1 MAQFFIHRPIFAWVI
16 ALVIMLAGIL
26 TLTKMPIAQYPTIAP
41 PTVTISA
48 TYPGASASTVENTV
62 TQIIEQQMNGLDGL
76 RYISSNS
83 AGNGQAS
90 IQLNFEQGVDPD
102 IAQVQV
108 QNKLQSATALLP
120 EDVQRQGVKVTKSGA
135 SFLQVLAFY
144 SESDS
149 LSADDIK
156 DYVNSNISEPLS
168 RVAGVGEVQVF
179 GGSYAMR
186 IWLDPAKLTS
196 LGITPSD
203 VAAAIRAQNSQVAV
217 GQLGGAPSIEGQVL
231 NATVNAQS
239 MLTTPEQFKNIFLR
253 NTSDGAQV
261 RLGDVA
267 RVELGADTYQF
278 DSKFNGKPAGGVA
291 IKLATGANAL
301 DTSEAVEARMV
312 ELRKNY
318 PTGMKDKLAFD
329 TTPFIKISIESVV
342 HTLIEAIILVFFV
355 MFLFLQNWR
364 ATIIPTMAV
373 PVVVLGTFAIINIF
387 GFSINTLTMF
397 AMVLAIG
404 LLVDDAIVVVEN
416 VERVMQEDHLDP
428 VAATELSMKQ
438 ITGALIGMTSV
449 LTAVFVPMSFFGGT
463 TGVIYRQFSITLVTA
478 MVLSLVVAVTFTPA
492 LCATILKQHNPN
504 KKPSNNI
511 FARFFRWFN
520 AAFDRTAEKYQT
532 GVNFMTHHKLFS
544 GIVYAAVIGVLVVLF
559 KMLPSSFLPEEDQ
572 GVVMTLVQLPPNATL
587 DRTDKVINTMT
598 HYFMENEKASVESVF
613 SVSGFSF
620 TGIGQN
626 AGLAFVK
633 LKDWE
638 KRTTPEQQIGSLIQ
652 RGMALNMIAKDASY
666 VMPLQLPAMP
676 ELGVTAGFN
685 FQLKASAGQSH
696 EQLLAARNTI
706 LGLAAQDKRLAGVR
720 PNGQEDT
727 PQYQINIDQAQ
738 AGAMGVSIADINST
752 MSMAWGGSYINDFI
766 DRGRVKKVYV
776 QGEAHARM
784 MPEDLNKW
792 YVRNNKGEMIPFSS
806 FATGTWTY
814 GSPRLERYNG
824 IASMNI
830 QGSPA
835 PGTSSGD
842 AMLAMEEIVA
852 KLPSMGLQGFDYE
865 WTGLSLE
872 ERESGSQAPFL
883 YALSLL
889 IVFLCLA
896 ALYESW
902 SVPFSIL
909 LVVPLGV
916 VGAIIL
922 TMFGHTGLFGGITLF
937 GRTYFA
943 PDANLSNNIYF
954 QVALIAVIGLSAK
967 NAILIVEFAKELQ
980 EKGESLFDATLHA
993 AKMRLRPIIMTTLA
1007 FGFGVLPLAL
1017 SSGAG
1022 AGSQHSVGYGVLGGV
1037 ITSTLL
1043 GIFFIPVF
1051 FVWVRSIFKYKPK
1064 NQNLQEHKS

>member
-26 TLTKMPIAQYPTIAP
+26 TISKMPIAQYPTIAP

-48 TYPGASASTVENTV
+48 TYPGASAATVENTV

-83 AGNGQAS
+83 AGNGSSS
-90 IQLNFEQGVDPD
+90 ISLNFEQGVDPD

-120 EDVQRQGVKVTKSGA
+120 EDVQRQGVRVTKSGA

-144 SESDS
+144 SPDGSMT
-149 LSADDIK
+149 ADDIK

-186 IWLDPAKLTS
+186 IWLDPAKMAS
-196 LGITPSD
+196 LQVTPSD
-203 VAAAIRAQNSQVAV
+203 IATAIRTQNAQVAV
-217 GQLGGAPSIEGQVL
+217 GQLGGAPAVEGQVL
-231 NATVNAQS
+231 NATVTAQS
-239 MLTTPEQFKNIFLR
+239 LLQTPEQFSNIFLK
-253 NTSDGAQV
+253 NTTSGAQV

-267 RVELGADTYQF
+267 RVELGADNYQF

-301 DTSEAVEARMV
+301 DTAQAVEERLK
-312 ELRKNY
+312 ELRPNY
-318 PTGMKDKLAFD
+318 PQGMVDQLAFD
-329 TTPFIKISIESVV
+329 TTPFIELSIKSVV
-342 HTLIEAIILVFFV
+342 KTLIEAIILVFLV

-373 PVVVLGTFAIINIF
+373 PVVVLGTFAVINVF

-416 VERVMQEDHLDP
+416 VERVMVEEHLDP
-428 VAATELSMKQ
+428 VSATEKSMKQ
-438 ITGALIGMTSV
+438 ISGALIGITSV
-449 LTAVFVPMSFFGGT
+449 LSAVFVPMAFFGGT

-478 MVLSLVVAVTFTPA
+478 MVLSLIVALTFTPA
-492 LCATILKQHNPN
+492 LCATLLKQHDPN
-504 KKPSNNI
+504 KPQSNSI

-520 AAFDRTAEKYQT
+520 SSFDKVSVKYQG
-532 GVNFMTHHKLFS
+532 GVNRMTHSKIFS
-544 GIVYAAVIGVLVVLF
+544 GVVYAVVLGIIVLLF
-559 KMLPSSFLPEEDQ
+559 QKLPSSFLPDEDQ

-587 DRTDKVINTMT
+587 ERTDNVVNTMT
-598 HYFMENEKASVESVF
+598 NYFLENEKEHVESVF
-613 SVSGFSF
+613 SVAGFSF
-620 TGIGQN
+620 TGVGQN
-626 AGLAFVK
+626 AGLAFIK
-633 LKDWE
+633 LKDWSE
-638 KRTTPEQQIGSLIQ
+638 RNSPEAQVGAIIQ
-652 RGMALNMIAKDASY
+652 RGMALNMIVKDASY
-666 VMPLQLPAMP
+666 IMPLQLPAMP
-676 ELGVTAGFN
+676 ELGVSAGFN
-685 FQLKASAGQSH
+685 LQLKAASGQSH

-706 LGLAAQDKRLAGVR
+706 LGLAAQDSRLAGVR

-727 PQYQINIDQAQ
+727 PQYRVIVDHAQ
-738 AGAMGVSIADINST
+738 AGALGVSVAEINST
-752 MSMAWGGSYINDFI
+752 MGIAWGGSYINDFI

-776 QGEAHARM
+776 QGEAGSRM
-784 MPEDLNKW
+784 MPEDLNQW
-792 YVRNNKGEMIPFSS
+792 YVRNNRGEMVPFSA
-806 FATGTWTY
+806 FATGEWTY

-824 IASMNI
+824 VSAMNI
-830 QGSPA
+830 QGTPA
-835 PGTSSGD
+835 PGVSSGD
-842 AMLAMEEIVA
+842 AMRAMEEIIA
-852 KLPSMGLQGFDYE
+852 KLPEMGMQGFDYE

-872 ERESGSQAPFL
+872 ERESGAQAPFL

-902 SVPFSIL
+902 SIPFSVL
-909 LVVPLGV
+909 LVIPLGI
-916 VGAIIL
+916 VGALLL
-922 TMFGHTGLFGGITLF
+922 TFGGMILF
-937 GRTYFA
+937 KD
-943 PDANLSNNIYF
+943 PNLSNNIYF
-954 QVALIAVIGLSAK
+954 QVAIIAVIGLSAK

-980 EKGESLFDATLHA
+980 EQGEELFDATLHA

-1017 SSGAG
+1017 ASGAG

-1037 ITSTLL
+1037 ISSTLL

-1051 FVWVRSIFKYKPK
+1051 YVWIRTVFKYKPK
-1064 NQNLQEHKS
+1064 QQNKQEQTS

>member
-26 TLTKMPIAQYPTIAP
+26 TLTKMPVAQYPTIAP

-48 TYPGASASTVENTV
+48 TYPGASAKTVENTV

-90 IQLNFEQGVDPD
+90 INLNFEQGIDPD

-120 EDVQRQGVKVTKSGA
+120 EDVQRQGVRVTKSGA
-135 SFLQVLAFY
+135 SFMQVIAFY
-144 SESDS
+144 SPDNN
-149 LSADDIK
+149 LSASDIK

-196 LGITPSD
+196 FNLTPAD

-217 GQLGGAPSIEGQVL
+217 GQLGGAPATSGQVL

-239 MLTTPEQFKNIFLR
+239 MLQTPEQFKNIFLK
-253 NTSDGAQV
+253 NTAAGAQV
-261 RLGDVA
+261 RLSDVA
-267 RVELGADTYQF
+267 RVELGSDNYQF
-278 DSKFNGKPAGGVA
+278 DSKFNGNPAGGVA

-301 DTSEAVEARMV
+301 DTAKAVEKRLS
-312 ELRKNY
+312 ELRNNY
-318 PTGMKDKLAFD
+318 PTGLKDKLAYD
-329 TTPFIKISIESVV
+329 TTPFVKLSIESVV
-342 HTLIEAIILVFFV
+342 HTLIEAVILVFIV

-364 ATIIPTMAV
+364 ATIIPTLAV
-373 PVVVLGTFAIINIF
+373 PVVVLGTFAVINIF

-416 VERVMQEDHLDP
+416 VERVMQEEHLEP
-428 VAATELSMKQ
+428 VPATEKSMSQ
-438 ITGALIGMTSV
+438 ISGALIGITSV
-449 LTAVFVPMSFFGGT
+449 LTAVFVLMAFFGGT

-478 MVLSLVVAVTFTPA
+478 MILSLIVALTFTPA
-492 LCATILKQHNPN
+492 LCATLLKQHDPN
-504 KKPSNNI
+504 KPESNNI

-520 AAFDRTAEKYQT
+520 RSFDKLSVKYQG
-532 GVNFMTHHKLFS
+532 GVNRMTHHKIFS
-544 GIVYAAVIGVLVVLF
+544 GVVYIAVIASLVGLY
-559 KMLPSSFLPEEDQ
+559 KALPSSFLPEEDQ
-572 GVVMTLVQLPPNATL
+572 GVVMTLVQLPPSASL
-587 DRTDKVINTMT
+587 ERTDKVITTMT
-598 HYFMENEKASVESVF
+598 GYFLNKEKEHVESIF
-613 SVSGFSF
+613 TVSGFSF
-620 TGIGQN
+620 TGVGQN
-626 AGLAFVK
+626 AGLAFIK
-633 LKDWE
+633 LKDWSE
-638 KRTTPEQQIGSLIQ
+638 RTTPESQIGAIIQ
-652 RGMALNMIAKDASY
+652 RGMALNMIVKDASY
-666 VMPLQLPAMP
+666 IMPLQLPAMP
-676 ELGVTAGFN
+676 ELGVSSGFN
-685 FQLKASAGQSH
+685 IQLKDVSGQGH
-696 EQLLAARNTI
+696 DKLIAARNAV
-706 LGLAAQDKRLAGVR
+706 LGMASQDKRLAGVR

-727 PQYQINIDQAQ
+727 PQYQIIVDQAQ
-738 AGAMGVSIADINST
+738 AGAMGISISDINST
-752 MSMAWGGSYINDFI
+752 MSMAWGGSYINDFV

-776 QGEAHARM
+776 QGEADTRM

-792 YVRNNKGEMIPFSS
+792 YVRNNKGEMVPFSA
-806 FATGTWTY
+806 FAKGEWTY

-824 IASMNI
+824 VSSVNI
-830 QGSPA
+830 QGTPA
-835 PGTSSGD
+835 QGVSSGD
-842 AMLAMEEIVA
+842 AMLAIEEIIG

-872 ERESGSQAPFL
+872 ERDSGNQTLPL
-883 YALSLL
+883 LILSLL
-889 IVFLCLA
+889 IVFLCLS

-902 SVPFSIL
+902 AIPISVL
-909 LVVPLGV
+909 LVVPLGII
-916 VGAIIL
+916 GAFTL
-922 TMFGHTGLFGGITLF
+922 TWLGMVIKGD
-937 GRTYFA
+937 
-943 PDANLSNNIYF
+943 PNLSFNIYF
-954 QVALIAVIGLSAK
+954 QVAIVAVIGLSAK

-980 EKGESLFDATLHA
+980 EQGEDLFDATLHA

-1017 SSGAG
+1017 ASGAG

-1037 ITSTLL
+1037 ISSTLL

-1051 FVWVRSIFKYKPK
+1051 FVWIRSIFKYKPK
-1064 NQNLQEHKS
+1064 TLNTQEH

>member
-26 TLTKMPIAQYPTIAP
+26 TLTKMPVAQYPTVAP
-41 PTVTISA
+41 PTVTIAAS
-48 TYPGASASTVENTV
+48 YPGASAKTVENTV

-83 AGNGQAS
+83 SGNGQAS
-90 IQLNFEQGVDPD
+90 IQLNFKQGVDAD

-120 EDVQRQGVKVTKSGA
+120 ADVQRQGIRVTKSGA

-144 SESDS
+144 APDGK

-156 DYVNSNISEPLS
+156 DYVNSNIADPLS
-168 RVAGVGEVQVF
+168 RVAGVGELQVF

-186 IWLDPAKLTS
+186 IWLDPAKMTS
-196 LGITPSD
+196 LQITPTD
-203 VAAAIRAQNSQVAV
+203 VAAAIRAQNAQIAV
-217 GQLGGAPSIEGQVL
+217 GQLGGAPAVKGQVL

-239 MLTTPEQFKNIFLR
+239 MLQTPEEFKNIFLK
-253 NTSDGAQV
+253 NTTSGAQV

-267 RVELGADTYQF
+267 RVELGADSYEF
-278 DSKFNGKPAGGVA
+278 NAKYNGKPAGGIA

-301 DTSEAVEARMV
+301 DTSKAVEARMV
-312 ELRKNY
+312 DLRKNY
-318 PTGMKDKLAFD
+318 PAGMKDELAFD
-329 TTPFIKISIESVV
+329 TTPFIQLSIESVV
-342 HTLIEAIILVFFV
+342 HTLIEAIILVFIV
-355 MFLFLQNWR
+355 MFLFLQNLR
-364 ATIIPTMAV
+364 ATIIPTLAV
-373 PVVVLGTFAIINIF
+373 PVVVLGTFAVINIF

-428 VAATELSMKQ
+428 VTATEISMKQ
-438 ITGALIGMTSV
+438 ISGALIGITSV
-449 LTAVFVPMSFFGGT
+449 LSAVFVPMAFFGGT

-478 MVLSLVVAVTFTPA
+478 MVLSLIVALTFTPA
-492 LCATILKQHNPN
+492 LCATLLKQHDST
-504 KKPSNNI
+504 KAPSNNI

-520 AAFDRTAEKYQT
+520 SSFEKTANKYQN
-532 GVNFMTHHKLFS
+532 GVNRMTHHKIFS
-544 GIVYAAVIGVLVVLF
+544 GVVYVVVIGILLVLF
-559 KMLPSSFLPEEDQ
+559 KVLPSSFLPEEDQ
-572 GVVMTLVQLPPNATL
+572 GVVLTLVQLPPNASL
-587 DRTDKVINTMT
+587 ERTDKTVDAMT
-598 HYFMENEKASVESVF
+598 NYFLQKEKDTVQSVF

-620 TGIGQN
+620 TGVGQN
-626 AGLAFVK
+626 AGLAFVR
-633 LKDWE
+633 LKDW
-638 KRTTPEQQIGSLIQ
+638 KDRTSPEQQIGALIK
-652 RGMALNMIAKDASY
+652 RGMALNMIVKDASY
-666 VMPLQLPAMP
+666 IMPLQLPAMP

-685 FQLKASAGQSH
+685 LQLKDSAGAGHQK
-696 EQLLAARNTI
+696 LIDARNMI

-727 PQYQINIDQAQ
+727 PQYQIMIDQAQ
-738 AGAMGVSIADINST
+738 AGAMGVNISDINST
-752 MSMAWGGSYINDFI
+752 MSTAWGGSYINDFI

-776 QGEAHARM
+776 QGEANARM

-792 YVRNNKGEMIPFSS
+792 YVRNNQGTMVPFSA
-806 FATGTWTY
+806 FATGKWTY

-824 IASMNI
+824 IASVNL
-830 QGSPA
+830 QGTPA
-835 PGTSSGD
+835 PGVSSGD
-842 AMLAMEEIVA
+842 AMIAMEEIIA
-852 KLPSMGLQGFDYE
+852 KLPSMGLPGYDYE

-872 ERESGSQAPFL
+872 ERESGAQAPFL

-902 SVPFSIL
+902 SIPFSVL

-916 VGAIIL
+916 VGAMIL
-922 TMFGHTGLFGGITLF
+922 TYLGMSIKGD
-937 GRTYFA
+937 
-943 PDANLSNNIYF
+943 PNLSNNIYF
-954 QVALIAVIGLSAK
+954 QVAIIAVIGLSAK

-980 EKGESLFDATLHA
+980 EKGEDLFEATLHA

-1017 SSGAG
+1017 ATGAG
-1022 AGSQHSVGYGVLGGV
+1022 AGSQHSVGFGVLGGV
-1037 ITSTLL
+1037 ISSTFL

-1051 FVWVRSIFKYKPK
+1051 FVWIRSVFKYKPK
-1064 NQNLQEHKS
+1064 KINNQEQSS

>member
-48 TYPGASASTVENTV
+48 TYPGASAATVENTV

-90 IQLNFEQGVDPD
+90 IALNFEQGVDPD

-120 EDVQRQGVKVTKSGA
+120 EDVQRQGVRVTKSGA

-144 SESDS
+144 SPDGSMT
-149 LSADDIK
+149 ADDIK

-186 IWLDPAKLTS
+186 IWLDPAKMAS
-196 LGITPSD
+196 LQVTPSD
-203 VAAAIRAQNSQVAV
+203 IATAIRTQNAQVAV
-217 GQLGGAPSIEGQVL
+217 GQLGGAPAVEGQVL
-231 NATVNAQS
+231 NATVTAQS
-239 MLTTPEQFKNIFLR
+239 LLQTPEQFSNIFLK
-253 NTSDGAQV
+253 NTTSGAQV

-267 RVELGADTYQF
+267 RVELGADNYQF

-301 DTSEAVEARMV
+301 DTAQAVEERL
-312 ELRKNY
+312 EQLRPNY
-318 PTGMKDKLAFD
+318 PQGMVDQLAFD
-329 TTPFIKISIESVV
+329 TTPFIELSIKSVV
-342 HTLIEAIILVFFV
+342 KTLIEAIILVFLV

-373 PVVVLGTFAIINIF
+373 PVVVLGTFAVINVF

-416 VERVMQEDHLDP
+416 VERVMVEEHLDP
-428 VAATELSMKQ
+428 VSATEKSMKQ
-438 ITGALIGMTSV
+438 ISGALIGITSV
-449 LTAVFVPMSFFGGT
+449 LSAVFVPMAFFGGT

-478 MVLSLVVAVTFTPA
+478 MVLSLIVALTFTPA
-492 LCATILKQHNPN
+492 LCATLLKQHDPN
-504 KKPSNNI
+504 KPQSNGI

-520 AAFDRTAEKYQT
+520 SSFDKVSVKYQG
-532 GVNFMTHHKLFS
+532 GVNRMTHSKIFS
-544 GIVYAAVIGVLVVLF
+544 GVVYAVVLGIIVLLF
-559 KMLPSSFLPEEDQ
+559 QKLPSSFLPDEDQ

-587 DRTDKVINTMT
+587 ERTDNVVNTMT
-598 HYFMENEKASVESVF
+598 NYFLENEKEHVESVF
-613 SVSGFSF
+613 SVAGFSF
-620 TGIGQN
+620 TGVGQN
-626 AGLAFVK
+626 AGLAFIK
-633 LKDWE
+633 LKDWSE
-638 KRTTPEQQIGSLIQ
+638 RNSPEAQVGAIIQ
-652 RGMALNMIAKDASY
+652 RGMALNMIVKDASY
-666 VMPLQLPAMP
+666 IMPLQLPAMP
-676 ELGVTAGFN
+676 ELGVSAGFN
-685 FQLKASAGQSH
+685 LQLKAASGQSH

-706 LGLAAQDKRLAGVR
+706 LGLAAQDSRLAGVR

-727 PQYQINIDQAQ
+727 PQYRVIVDHAQ
-738 AGAMGVSIADINST
+738 AGALGVSVAEINST
-752 MSMAWGGSYINDFI
+752 MSMAWGGSYINDFL

-776 QGEAHARM
+776 QGEASSRM
-784 MPEDLNKW
+784 MPEDLNQW
-792 YVRNNKGEMIPFSS
+792 YVRNNRGEMVPFSA
-806 FATGTWTY
+806 FATGEWTY

-824 IASMNI
+824 VSAMNI
-830 QGSPA
+830 QGTPA
-835 PGTSSGD
+835 PGVSSGD
-842 AMLAMEEIVA
+842 AMRAMEEIIA
-852 KLPSMGLQGFDYE
+852 KLPEMGMQGFDYE

-872 ERESGSQAPFL
+872 ERESGAQAPFL

-902 SVPFSIL
+902 SIPFSVL
-909 LVVPLGV
+909 LVVPLGI
-916 VGAIIL
+916 VGALLL
-922 TMFGHTGLFGGITLF
+922 TFGGMILF
-937 GRTYFA
+937 KD
-943 PDANLSNNIYF
+943 PNLSNNIYF
-954 QVALIAVIGLSAK
+954 QVAIIAVIGLSAK

-980 EKGESLFDATLHA
+980 EQGEELFDATLHA

-1017 SSGAG
+1017 ASGAG

-1037 ITSTLL
+1037 ISSTLL

-1051 FVWVRSIFKYKPK
+1051 YVWIRSIFKYKPK
-1064 NQNLQEHKS
+1064 QQNQEY

>member
-26 TLTKMPIAQYPTIAP
+26 TLTKMPVAQYPTIAP

-48 TYPGASASTVENTV
+48 TYPGASAQTVENTV

-90 IQLNFEQGVDPD
+90 INLNFEQGIDPD

-120 EDVQRQGVKVTKSGA
+120 EDVQRQGVRVTKSGA
-135 SFLQVLAFY
+135 SFMQVVAFY
-144 SESDS
+144 SPDGS
-149 LSADDIK
+149 LSASNIK

-168 RVAGVGEVQVF
+168 RVAGVGEVTVF

-196 LGITPSD
+196 FNLTPSD
-203 VAAAIRAQNSQVAV
+203 VAAAIRSQNAQVAV
-217 GQLGGAPSIEGQVL
+217 GQLGGAPAVQGQVL

-239 MLTTPEQFKNIFLR
+239 MLQTPEQFKNIFLK
-253 NTSDGAQV
+253 NAADGAQV
-261 RLGDVA
+261 RLSDVA
-267 RVELGADTYQF
+267 RVELGSDNYQF
-278 DSKFNGKPAGGVA
+278 DSKFNGNPAGGVA

-301 DTSEAVEARMV
+301 DTAAAVEKRLS
-312 ELRKNY
+312 ELRVNY
-318 PTGMKDKLAFD
+318 PSGLKDKLAYD
-329 TTPFIKISIESVV
+329 TTPFIKLSIESVV
-342 HTLIEAIILVFFV
+342 HTLIEAVVLVFIV

-364 ATIIPTMAV
+364 ATIIPTLAV
-373 PVVVLGTFAIINIF
+373 PVVVLGTFAVINIF

-416 VERVMQEDHLDP
+416 VERVMQEEHLEP
-428 VAATELSMKQ
+428 VPATEKSMGQ
-438 ITGALIGMTSV
+438 ISGALIGITSV
-449 LTAVFVPMSFFGGT
+449 LTAVFVPMAFFGGT

-478 MVLSLVVAVTFTPA
+478 MILSLIVALTFTPA
-492 LCATILKQHNPN
+492 LCATLLKQHDPN
-504 KKPSNNI
+504 KEQSNSI
-511 FARFFRWFN
+511 FARFFRGFN
-520 AAFDRTAEKYQT
+520 SGFEKLSEKYQG
-532 GVNFMTHHKLFS
+532 GVNRMTHHKLFS
-544 GIVYAAVIGVLVVLF
+544 GVIYIVVIAALVGLY

-572 GVVMTLVQLPPNATL
+572 GVVMTLVQLPPSASL
-587 DRTDKVINTMT
+587 ERTDKVITTMT
-598 HYFMENEKASVESVF
+598 DYFLNKEKEHVESIF
-613 SVSGFSF
+613 TVSGFSF
-620 TGIGQN
+620 TGVGQN
-626 AGLAFVK
+626 AGLAFIK
-633 LKDWE
+633 LKDWSE
-638 KRTTPEQQIGSLIQ
+638 RTTPESQIGAIIQ
-652 RGMALNMIAKDASY
+652 RGMALNMIVKDASY
-666 VMPLQLPAMP
+666 IMPLQLPAMP
-676 ELGVTAGFN
+676 ELGVSSGFN
-685 FQLKASAGQSH
+685 IQLKDVSGQGH
-696 EQLLAARNTI
+696 EKLIAARNAI
-706 LGLAAQDKRLAGVR
+706 LGMASQDKRLAGVR

-727 PQYQINIDQAQ
+727 PQYKITVDQAQ
-738 AGAMGVSIADINST
+738 AGAMGVSISDINST
-752 MSMAWGGSYINDFI
+752 MSMAWGGSYINDFV

-776 QGEAHARM
+776 QGEADTRM

-792 YVRNNKGEMIPFSS
+792 YVRNNKGEMVPFSA
-806 FATGTWTY
+806 FAKGEWTY

-824 IASMNI
+824 VSSVNI

-835 PGTSSGD
+835 PGVSSGD
-842 AMLAMEEIVA
+842 AMLAMEEIIG

-872 ERESGSQAPFL
+872 ERDSGNQTVPL
-883 YALSLL
+883 LILSLL
-889 IVFLCLA
+889 IVFLCLS

-902 SVPFSIL
+902 AIPISVL
-909 LVVPLGV
+909 LVVPLGII
-916 VGAIIL
+916 GAF
-922 TMFGHTGLFGGITLF
+922 TMTWLGMVIKGD
-937 GRTYFA
+937 
-943 PDANLSNNIYF
+943 PNLSFNIYF
-954 QVALIAVIGLSAK
+954 QVAIVAVIGLSAK

-980 EKGESLFDATLHA
+980 EKGEELFEATLHA

-1017 SSGAG
+1017 ASGAG

-1037 ITSTLL
+1037 ISSTLL

-1051 FVWVRSIFKYKPK
+1051 FVWIRSIFKYKPK
-1064 NQNLQEHKS
+1064 TLNTQEH

>member
-26 TLTKMPIAQYPTIAP
+26 TLTKMPVAQYPTIAP
-41 PTVTISA
+41 PVVTISA
-48 TYPGASASTVENTV
+48 TYPGASAQTVENTV

-90 IQLNFEQGVDPD
+90 INLNFEQGIDPD

-135 SFLQVLAFY
+135 SFMQVLAFY
-144 SESDS
+144 SPDGS
-149 LSADDIK
+149 LSASDIK

-168 RVAGVGEVQVF
+168 RVAGVGEIQVF

-186 IWLDPAKLTS
+186 IWLDPAKMTS
-196 LGITPSD
+196 LQVTPTD
-203 VAAAIRAQNSQVAV
+203 IAAAINAQNSQVAV
-217 GQLGGAPSIEGQVL
+217 GQLGGAPSVQGQVL

-239 MLTTPEQFKNIFLR
+239 MLQTPEQFRNIFLK
-253 NTSDGAQV
+253 NTASGAQV

-267 RVELGADTYQF
+267 RVELGSDNYQF
-278 DSKFNGKPAGGVA
+278 DSKFNGKAAGGVA

-301 DTSEAVEARMV
+301 DTAAAVEERLN

-318 PTGMKDKLAFD
+318 PDGLKDQLAYD
-329 TTPFIKISIESVV
+329 TTPFIKLSIESVV
-342 HTLIEAIILVFFV
+342 HTLIEAVVLVFIV

-364 ATIIPTMAV
+364 ATVIPTLAV
-373 PVVVLGTFAIINIF
+373 PVVVLGTFAVINIF

-416 VERVMQEDHLDP
+416 VERVMQEEHLDP
-428 VAATELSMKQ
+428 VAATEKSMQQ
-438 ITGALIGMTSV
+438 ISGALVGITSV
-449 LTAVFVPMSFFGGT
+449 LTAVFVPMAFFAGT

-478 MVLSLVVAVTFTPA
+478 MILSLIVALTFTPA
-492 LCATILKQHNPN
+492 LCATLLKQHDAN
-504 KKPSNNI
+504 KPESNNI

-520 AAFDRTAEKYQT
+520 SSFEKVAVKYQG
-532 GVNFMTHHKLFS
+532 GVNRMTHHKIFS
-544 GIVYAAVIGVLVVLF
+544 GVVYLLVLAGLF
-559 KMLPSSFLPEEDQ
+559 GLYKALPSSFLPDEDQ
-572 GVVMTLVQLPPNATL
+572 GVVMTLVQLPPSASL
-587 DRTDKVINTMT
+587 ERTDKVVSSMT
-598 HYFMENEKASVESVF
+598 DYFLNKEKEHVESIF
-613 SVSGFSF
+613 TVSGFSF
-620 TGIGQN
+620 TGVGQN
-626 AGLAFVK
+626 AGLAFIK
-633 LKDWE
+633 LKDWSE
-638 KRTTPEQQIGSLIQ
+638 RTTPESQIGAIIQ
-652 RGMALNMIAKDASY
+652 RGMSLNMIKDASY
-666 VMPLQLPAMP
+666 IMPLQLPAMP
-676 ELGVTAGFN
+676 ELGVSAGFDI
-685 FQLKASAGQSH
+685 QLKDASGQGH
-696 EQLLAARNTI
+696 EKLIAARNAI
-706 LGLAAQDKRLAGVR
+706 LGMAAQDKRLAGVR

-738 AGAMGVSIADINST
+738 AGAMGVSIADINTT
-752 MSMAWGGSYINDFI
+752 MSMAWGGTYINDFV

-776 QGEAHARM
+776 QGEANTRM

-792 YVRNNKGEMIPFSS
+792 YVRNSSGTMVPFSA
-806 FATGTWTY
+806 FATGEWTY

-824 IASMNI
+824 VSSVNI
-830 QGSPA
+830 QGTPA
-835 PGTSSGD
+835 PGVSSGD
-842 AMLAMEEIVA
+842 AMLAMEEIIG

-872 ERESGSQAPFL
+872 ERDSGNQTGPL
-883 YALSLL
+883 LVLSML

-902 SVPFSIL
+902 SIPVSVL
-909 LVVPLGV
+909 LVVPLGIL
-916 VGAIIL
+916 GAFALTWLGMIIK
-922 TMFGHTGLFGGITLF
+922 GD
-937 GRTYFA
+937 
-943 PDANLSNNIYF
+943 PNLSFNIYF
-954 QVALIAVIGLSAK
+954 QVAIVAVIGLSAK

-980 EKGESLFDATLHA
+980 EQGEDLFDATLHA

-1017 SSGAG
+1017 STGAG
-1022 AGSQHSVGYGVLGGV
+1022 AGSQHSVGFGVLGGV
-1037 ITSTLL
+1037 ISSTLL

-1051 FVWVRSIFKYKPK
+1051 FVWIRSIFKYKPK
-1064 NQNLQEHKS
+1064 KQNNQEQTS

>member
-16 ALVIMLAGIL
+16 ALVIMLAGVL

-41 PTVTISA
+41 PTVSISA
-48 TYPGASASTVENTV
+48 TYPGASAETVENTV

-90 IQLNFEQGVDPD
+90 ITLNFEQGVDPD

-135 SFLQVLAFY
+135 SFLQVIAFY
-144 SESDS
+144 SPDGK

-186 IWLDPAKLTS
+186 IWLDPAKMTS
-196 LGITPSD
+196 LGVTPSD
-203 VAAAIRAQNSQVAV
+203 IAAAIRSQNSQVAV
-217 GQLGGAPSIEGQVL
+217 GQLGGAPAVEGQVL

-278 DSKFNGKPAGGVA
+278 DSKYNGKPAGGVA

-301 DTSEAVEARMV
+301 DTAEAVEARLV

-318 PTGMKDKLAFD
+318 PTGMEDDLAFD
-329 TTPFIKISIESVV
+329 TTPFIKLSIESVV
-342 HTLIEAIILVFFV
+342 HTLIEAVILVFFV

-373 PVVVLGTFAIINIF
+373 PVVVLGTFAVINMF

-416 VERVMQEDHLDP
+416 VERVMVEDHLDP
-428 VAATELSMKQ
+428 VEATEISMKQ
-438 ITGALIGMTSV
+438 ISGALIGITSV
-449 LTAVFVPMSFFGGT
+449 LTAVFVPMAFFGGT

-478 MVLSLVVAVTFTPA
+478 MILSLIVALTFTPA
-492 LCATILKQHNPN
+492 LCATILKQHEPG
-504 KKPSNNI
+504 KEESNGV

-520 AAFDRTAEKYQT
+520 NAFDRTADKYQN
-532 GVNFMTHHKLFS
+532 GVNRMTHHKLFS
-544 GIVYAAVIGVLVVLF
+544 GVVYAVVIALLVGVF
-559 KMLPSSFLPEEDQ
+559 IKMPKSFLPDEDQ

-587 DRTDKVINTMT
+587 DRTGKVVDTMT
-598 HYFMENEKASVESVF
+598 DYFLHDKANSVQSVF
-613 SVSGFSF
+613 SVAGFSF

-626 AGLAFVK
+626 AGLAFIK
-633 LKDWE
+633 LKDWSE
-638 KRTTPEQQIGSLIQ
+638 RTTPEQQIGAVIQ

-685 FQLKASAGQSH
+685 LQLKDPGGQGH
-696 EQLLAARNTI
+696 DKLVAARNAI
-706 LGLAAQDKRLAGVR
+706 LGMASQDKRLVGVR

-727 PQYQINIDQAQ
+727 PQYQIEIDQAQ

-752 MSMAWGGSYINDFI
+752 MSMAWGGSYINDFV

-776 QGEAHARM
+776 QGEADSRM

-792 YVRNNKGEMIPFSS
+792 YVRNNKGVMVPFSA
-806 FATGTWTY
+806 FATGKWTY

-824 IASMNI
+824 VSSVNI
-830 QGSPA
+830 QGTPA
-835 PGTSSGD
+835 PGISSGD
-842 AMLAMEEIVA
+842 AMQAMEEIVA

-872 ERESGSQAPFL
+872 ERESGAQAPFL

-902 SVPFSIL
+902 SIPFSVL
-909 LVVPLGV
+909 LVVPLGIL
-916 VGAIIL
+916 GAVLLTYLGMIIK
-922 TMFGHTGLFGGITLF
+922 GD
-937 GRTYFA
+937 
-943 PDANLSNNIYF
+943 PNLSNNIYF
-954 QVALIAVIGLSAK
+954 QVAMIAVIGLSAK

-980 EKGESLFDATLHA
+980 EKGEDLFDATLHA
-993 AKMRLRPIIMTTLA
+993 ARMRLRPIIMTTLA

-1017 SSGAG
+1017 ASGAG

-1037 ITSTLL
+1037 ISSTLL

-1051 FVWVRSIFKYKPK
+1051 FVWIRSIFKYKPK
-1064 NQNLQEHKS
+1064 KINTQEQSS

>member
-1 MAQFFIHRPIFAWVI
+1 MAKFFIHRPIFAWVI

-26 TLTKMPIAQYPTIAP
+26 TISKMPIAQYPTIAP

-48 TYPGASASTVENTV
+48 TYPGASAATVENTV

-90 IQLNFEQGVDPD
+90 IALNFEQGVDPD

-120 EDVQRQGVKVTKSGA
+120 DDVQRQGVRVTKSGA

-144 SESDS
+144 SPDGS
-149 LSADDIK
+149 LNADDIK

-186 IWLDPAKLTS
+186 IWLDPAKMAS
-196 LGITPSD
+196 LQVTPSD
-203 VAAAIRAQNSQVAV
+203 VAQAIRTQNAQVAV
-217 GQLGGAPSIEGQVL
+217 GQLGGAPQIEGQVL

-239 MLTTPEQFKNIFLR
+239 LLQTPEQFENIFLK
-253 NTSDGAQV
+253 NTTSGAQV

-267 RVELGADTYQF
+267 RVELGADNYQF

-301 DTSEAVEARMV
+301 DTAEAVEERLKQ
-312 ELRKNY
+312 LRPNY
-318 PTGMKDKLAFD
+318 PQGMVDTLAFD
-329 TTPFIKISIESVV
+329 TTPFIQLSIESVV
-342 HTLIEAIILVFFV
+342 HTLIEAVILVFIV

-416 VERVMQEDHLDP
+416 VERVMAEEHLDP
-428 VAATELSMKQ
+428 VSATEKSMKQ
-438 ITGALIGMTSV
+438 ISGALIGITSV
-449 LTAVFVPMSFFGGT
+449 LSAVFVPMAFFGGS

-478 MVLSLVVAVTFTPA
+478 MVLSLVVALTFTPA
-492 LCATILKQHNPN
+492 LCATILKQHDPN
-504 KKPSNNI
+504 KPQSNNPA
-511 FARFFRWFN
+511 ARFFRWFN
-520 AAFDRTAEKYQT
+520 HSFDRVSVKYQG
-532 GVNFMTHHKLFS
+532 GVNRMTHHKIFS
-544 GIVYAAVIGVLVVLF
+544 GIIYAVVIGIIVLIF
-559 KMLPSSFLPEEDQ
+559 QKLPSSFLPDEDQ

-587 DRTDKVINTMT
+587 ERTDKVINTMT
-598 HYFMENEKASVESVF
+598 GYFLENEKDHVQSVF
-613 SVSGFSF
+613 SVAGFSF
-620 TGIGQN
+620 TGVGQN
-626 AGLAFVK
+626 AGLAFIK
-633 LKDWE
+633 LKDWSE
-638 KRTTPEQQIGSLIQ
+638 RTTPESQVGAIIQ
-652 RGMALNMIAKDASY
+652 RGMALNMIVKDASY
-666 VMPLQLPAMP
+666 IMPLQLPAMP
-676 ELGVTAGFN
+676 ELGVSAGFN
-685 FQLKASAGQSH
+685 VQLKAASGQSH
-696 EQLLAARNTI
+696 EQLLAARNTV

-720 PNGQEDT
+720 PNGQEDN
-727 PQYQINIDQAQ
+727 PQYRVIVDHAQ
-738 AGAMGVSIADINST
+738 AGALGVSISEINST
-752 MSMAWGGSYINDFI
+752 MNMAWGGSYINDFL

-776 QGEAHARM
+776 QGEASSRM
-784 MPEDLNKW
+784 MPEDLNQW
-792 YVRNNKGEMIPFSS
+792 YVRNNRGEMVPFSA
-806 FATGTWTY
+806 FATGEWTY
-814 GSPRLERYNG
+814 GSSRLERYNG
-824 IASMNI
+824 VSAMNI
-830 QGSPA
+830 QGTPA
-835 PGTSSGD
+835 PGVSSGD
-842 AMLAMEEIVA
+842 AMRAMEEIIA
-852 KLPSMGLQGFDYE
+852 KLPEMGMQGFDYE

-872 ERESGSQAPFL
+872 ERESGAQAPFL

-902 SVPFSIL
+902 SIPFSVL
-909 LVVPLGV
+909 LVVPLGI
-916 VGAIIL
+916 VGALLL
-922 TMFGHTGLFGGITLF
+922 TFGGMILF
-937 GRTYFA
+937 KD
-943 PDANLSNNIYF
+943 PNLSNNIYF
-954 QVALIAVIGLSAK
+954 QVAIIAVIGLSAK

-980 EKGESLFDATLHA
+980 EQGEELFDATLHA

-1017 SSGAG
+1017 ASGAG

-1037 ITSTLL
+1037 ISSTLL

-1051 FVWVRSIFKYKPK
+1051 YVWIRSIFKYKPK
-1064 NQNLQEHKS
+1064 QQNQEYKS

>member
-16 ALVIMLAGIL
+16 ALVIMLAGII
-26 TLTKMPIAQYPTIAP
+26 TLTKMPVAQYPTISP
-41 PTVTISA
+41 PSVTISA
-48 TYPGASASTVENTV
+48 TYPGASAQTVENTV

-90 IQLNFEQGVDPD
+90 INLNFEQGIDPD

-135 SFLQVLAFY
+135 SFMQVLAFY
-144 SESDS
+144 SPDGS
-149 LSADDIK
+149 LSAADIK

-186 IWLDPAKLTS
+186 IWLDPAKMTS
-196 LGITPSD
+196 LQITPTD
-203 VAAAIRAQNSQVAV
+203 VATAINAQNSQVAV
-217 GQLGGAPSIEGQVL
+217 GQLGGAPSIQGQVL

-239 MLTTPEQFKNIFLR
+239 MLQTPEQFRNIFLK
-253 NTSDGAQV
+253 NTASGAQV

-267 RVELGADTYQF
+267 RVELGSDNYQF
-278 DSKFNGKPAGGVA
+278 DSKFNGKAAGGVA

-301 DTSEAVEARMV
+301 DTAAAVEKRLS

-318 PTGMKDKLAFD
+318 PNGLKDQLAYD
-329 TTPFIKISIESVV
+329 TTPFIKLSIESVV
-342 HTLIEAIILVFFV
+342 HTLIEAVVLVFIV

-364 ATIIPTMAV
+364 ATIIPTLAV
-373 PVVVLGTFAIINIF
+373 PVVVLGTFAVINIF

-416 VERVMQEDHLDP
+416 VERVMQEEHLDP
-428 VAATELSMKQ
+428 VAATEKSMQQ
-438 ITGALIGMTSV
+438 ISGALVGITSV
-449 LTAVFVPMSFFGGT
+449 LTAVFVPMAFFAGT

-478 MVLSLVVAVTFTPA
+478 MILSLIVALTFTPA
-492 LCATILKQHNPN
+492 LCATLLKQHDPN
-504 KKPSNNI
+504 KAESNNI

-520 AAFDRTAEKYQT
+520 SSFEKLSVKYQG
-532 GVNFMTHHKLFS
+532 GVNRMTHHKVFS
-544 GIVYAAVIGVLVVLF
+544 GVVYLLVIAGLVGLY
-559 KMLPSSFLPEEDQ
+559 KALPSSFLPDEDQ
-572 GVVMTLVQLPPNATL
+572 GVVMTLVQLPPSASL
-587 DRTDKVINTMT
+587 ERTDKVITTMT
-598 HYFMENEKASVESVF
+598 DYFMNKEKEHVESIF
-613 SVSGFSF
+613 TVSGFSF
-620 TGIGQN
+620 TGVGQN
-626 AGLAFVK
+626 AGLAFIK
-633 LKDWE
+633 LKDWSE
-638 KRTTPEQQIGSLIQ
+638 RTTPESQIGAIIQ
-652 RGMALNMIAKDASY
+652 RGMALNMIVKDASY
-666 VMPLQLPAMP
+666 IMPLQLPAMP
-676 ELGVTAGFN
+676 ELGVSAGFDI
-685 FQLKASAGQSH
+685 QLKDASGQGH
-696 EQLLAARNTI
+696 EKLIAARNAI
-706 LGLAAQDKRLAGVR
+706 LGMAAQDKRLTGVR

-738 AGAMGVSIADINST
+738 AGAMGVSIADINTT
-752 MSMAWGGSYINDFI
+752 MSMAWGGTYINDFV

-776 QGEAHARM
+776 QGEANTRM

-792 YVRNNKGEMIPFSS
+792 YVRNSSGTMVPFSA
-806 FATGTWTY
+806 FATGEWTY

-824 IASMNI
+824 VSSVNI
-830 QGSPA
+830 QGTPA
-835 PGTSSGD
+835 PGVSSGD
-842 AMLAMEEIVA
+842 AMLAMEEIIG
-852 KLPSMGLQGFDYE
+852 KLPSIGLQGFDYE

-872 ERESGSQAPFL
+872 ERDSGNQTAPL
-883 YALSLL
+883 LVLSML

-902 SVPFSIL
+902 SIPVSVL
-909 LVVPLGV
+909 LVVPLGIL
-916 VGAIIL
+916 GAFALTWLGMIIK
-922 TMFGHTGLFGGITLF
+922 GD
-937 GRTYFA
+937 
-943 PDANLSNNIYF
+943 PNLSFNIYF
-954 QVALIAVIGLSAK
+954 QVAIVAVIGLSAK

-980 EKGESLFDATLHA
+980 EQGEDLFDATLHA

-1017 SSGAG
+1017 STGAG
-1022 AGSQHSVGYGVLGGV
+1022 AGSQHSVGFGVLGGV
-1037 ITSTLL
+1037 ISSTLL

-1051 FVWVRSIFKYKPK
+1051 FVWIRSIFKYKPK
-1064 NQNLQEHKS
+1064 KQNNQEQTS

>member
-1 MAQFFIHRPIFAWVI
+1 MAHFFIHRPIFAWVI

-26 TLTKMPIAQYPTIAP
+26 TITKMPIAQYPTIAP
-41 PTVTISA
+41 PTVSISA
-48 TYPGASASTVENTV
+48 TYPGASAATVENTV

-90 IQLNFEQGVDPD
+90 ITLNFDQGVDPD

-144 SESDS
+144 SESDA
-149 LSADDIK
+149 LNANDIK

-186 IWLDPAKLTS
+186 IWMDPSKMANLKV
-196 LGITPSD
+196 TPSD
-203 VAAAIRAQNSQVAV
+203 IAAALRTQNAQVAV

-231 NATVNAQS
+231 NATVTAQS
-239 MLTTPEQFKNIFLR
+239 LLETPEQFANIFLK
-253 NTSDGAQV
+253 NTANGAQV

-267 RVELGADTYQF
+267 RVELGADNYAF

-301 DTSEAVEARMV
+301 DTANAVEERLV

-318 PTGMKDKLAFD
+318 PEGMVDKLAFD
-329 TTPFIKISIESVV
+329 TTPFIELSIKSVV
-342 HTLIEAIILVFFV
+342 KTLIEAIILVFLV

-373 PVVVLGTFAIINIF
+373 PVVVLGTFAVINLF

-416 VERVMQEDHLDP
+416 VERVMTEEHLDP
-428 VAATELSMKQ
+428 VKATEKSMTQ
-438 ITGALIGMTSV
+438 ISGALIGITSV
-449 LTAVFVPMSFFGGT
+449 LTAVFVPMAFMGGT
-463 TGVIYRQFSITLVTA
+463 TGVFYRQFSITLVTA
-478 MVLSLVVAVTFTPA
+478 MVLSLIVALTFTPA
-492 LCATILKQHNPN
+492 LCATLLKQHDPN
-504 KKPSNNI
+504 KKPSNGI

-520 AAFDRTAEKYQT
+520 DAFERLSVKYQN
-532 GVNFMTHHKLFS
+532 GVNRMTHAKLFS
-544 GIVYAAVIGVLVVLF
+544 GLVYAVVIAIMGYLF
-559 KMLPSSFLPEEDQ
+559 TTLPSSFLPDEDQ

-587 DRTDKVINTMT
+587 ERTDKTIDAMT
-598 HYFMENEKASVESVF
+598 HYFRENEKDYVESVF
-613 SVSGFSF
+613 SVAGFSF
-620 TGIGQN
+620 TGVGQN
-626 AGLAFVK
+626 AGLAFIK
-633 LKDWE
+633 LKDW
-638 KRTTPEQQIGSLIQ
+638 KDRTSKEAQVGSIIQ
-652 RGMALNMIAKDASY
+652 RGMALNMIVKDAAY
-666 VMPLQLPAMP
+666 IMPLQLPAMP
-676 ELGVTAGFN
+676 ELGVSAGFN
-685 FQLKASAGQSH
+685 LQLKAAAGQSH
-696 EQLLAARNTI
+696 EQLLAARNAI
-706 LGLAAQDKRLAGVR
+706 LGMASQDKRLMGVR

-727 PQYQINIDQAQ
+727 PQYRVLVDHAQ
-738 AGAMGVSIADINST
+738 AGAMGVSIAEINST
-752 MSMAWGGSYINDFI
+752 MGMAWGGSYINDFV

-776 QGEAHARM
+776 QGQSDARM
-784 MPEDLNKW
+784 MPEDLTKW
-792 YVRNNKGEMIPFSS
+792 YVRNNQGTMVPFSA
-806 FATGTWTY
+806 FATGEWTY

-824 IASMNI
+824 VSSMNI
-830 QGSPA
+830 TGTPA
-835 PGTSSGD
+835 PGVSSGD
-842 AMLAMEEIVA
+842 AMIAVEEIVA

-872 ERESGSQAPFL
+872 ERESGAQAPFL

-902 SVPFSIL
+902 SIPFSVL
-909 LVVPLGV
+909 LVVPLGI
-916 VGAIIL
+916 VGALGL
-922 TMFGHTGLFGGITLF
+922 TFLGMVFFKD
-937 GRTYFA
+937 
-943 PDANLSNNIYF
+943 PNLSNNIYF
-954 QVALIAVIGLSAK
+954 QVAIIAVIGLSAK

-980 EKGESLFDATLHA
+980 DKGEELFEATLHA
-993 AKMRLRPIIMTTLA
+993 SKMRLRPIIMTTLA

-1017 SSGAG
+1017 ASGAG

-1037 ITSTLL
+1037 ISSTLL

-1051 FVWVRSIFKYKPK
+1051 YVWIRSIFKAKPK
-1064 NQNLQEHKS
+1064 QNQQEHIS

>member
-1 MAQFFIHRPIFAWVI
+1 MAHFFIHRPIFAWVI
-16 ALVIMLAGIL
+16 SLVIMLAGII
-26 TLTKMPIAQYPTIAP
+26 TLTNMPIAQYPTIAP
-41 PTVTISA
+41 PTVTIAA
-48 TYPGASASTVENTV
+48 TYPGASAETVENTV

-83 AGNGQAS
+83 AGNGSAS
-90 IQLNFEQGVDPD
+90 ITLNFEQGIDPD

-120 EDVQRQGVKVTKSGA
+120 DDVQRQGVKVTKSGA

-144 SESDS
+144 SPDES

-186 IWLDPAKLTS
+186 IWMDPAKMAS
-196 LGITPSD
+196 LQVTPSD
-203 VAAAIRAQNSQVAV
+203 IAQAIRTQNAQVAV
-217 GQLGGAPSIEGQVL
+217 GQLGGAPAIQGQAL
-231 NATVNAQS
+231 NATVTAQS
-239 MLTTPEQFKNIFLR
+239 LLQTPEQFSNIFLK
-253 NTSDGAQV
+253 NTASGAQV

-267 RVELGADTYQF
+267 RIELGADNYQF
-278 DSKFNGKPAGGVA
+278 ISKYNGKPAGGVA
-291 IKLATGANAL
+291 IKLSTGANAL
-301 DTSEAVEARMV
+301 DTAAAVEERLKQ
-312 ELRKNY
+312 LRPNY
-318 PTGMKDKLAFD
+318 PAGLKDELAFD
-329 TTPFIKISIESVV
+329 TTPFIELSIKSVV
-342 HTLIEAIILVFFV
+342 KTLIEAIILVFIV

-373 PVVVLGTFAIINIF
+373 PVVVLGTFAVINMF

-416 VERVMQEDHLDP
+416 VERVMVEEHLDP
-428 VAATELSMKQ
+428 VAATEKSMKQ
-438 ITGALIGMTSV
+438 ISGALIGITSV
-449 LTAVFVPMSFFGGT
+449 LSAVFVPMAFFGGT

-478 MVLSLVVAVTFTPA
+478 MVLSLVVALTFTPA
-492 LCATILKQHNPN
+492 LCATILKQHDPN
-504 KKPSNNI
+504 KPESNGI
-511 FARFFRWFN
+511 FARLFHWFN
-520 AAFDRTAEKYQT
+520 RSFDKLSVKYQG
-532 GVNFMTHHKLFS
+532 GVNRMTHHKIFS
-544 GIVYAAVIGVLVVLF
+544 GVLYAVVLGIIVLVF
-559 KMLPSSFLPEEDQ
+559 QKLPSSFLPDEDQ

-587 DRTDKVINTMT
+587 ERTDATMT
-598 HYFMENEKASVESVF
+598 SMTNFFRENEKEHVQSVF

-620 TGIGQN
+620 SGVGQN
-626 AGLAFVK
+626 AGMAFIK
-633 LKDWE
+633 LKDWSE
-638 KRTTPEQQIGSLIQ
+638 RTSPESQVGAIIQ
-652 RGMALNMIAKDASY
+652 RGMALNMIVKDATY
-666 VMPLQLPAMP
+666 IMPLQLPAMP
-676 ELGVTAGFN
+676 ELGVSSGFN
-685 FQLKASAGQSH
+685 LQLKDAAGNGH
-696 EQLLAARNTI
+696 EKLTMARNI
-706 LGLAAQDKRLAGVR
+706 VLGEASKDPRLMGVR

-727 PQYQINIDQAQ
+727 PQYRIIIDQAQ
-738 AGAMGVSIADINST
+738 AGAAGVSIAEINST
-752 MSMAWGGSYINDFI
+752 MGMAWGGSYINDFI

-776 QGEAHARM
+776 QAESDSRM

-792 YVRNNKGEMIPFSS
+792 YVRNNRGEMVPFSA
-806 FATGTWTY
+806 FATGEWTY

-824 IASMNI
+824 VSAKNI
-830 QGSPA
+830 QGAPA
-835 PGTSSGD
+835 PGVSSGE
-842 AMLAMEEIVA
+842 AMQAMEEIVA
-852 KLPSMGLQGFDYE
+852 KLPSMGLNGFDYE

-872 ERESGSQAPFL
+872 ERESGDQAPFL

-902 SVPFSIL
+902 SIPFSVL
-909 LVVPLGV
+909 LVVPLGI
-916 VGAIIL
+916 VGALLL
-922 TMFGHTGLFGGITLF
+922 TFGGMILF
-937 GRTYFA
+937 KN
-943 PDANLSNNIYF
+943 PNLSNNIYF
-954 QVALIAVIGLSAK
+954 QVAIIAVIGLSAK

-980 EKGESLFDATLHA
+980 EKGEDLFEATLHA

-1037 ITSTLL
+1037 ISSTLL

-1051 FVWVRSIFKYKPK
+1051 YVWIRSIFKYKPK
-1064 NQNLQEHKS
+1064 QQNNQEHVS

>member
-1 MAQFFIHRPIFAWVI
+1 MAHFFIHRPIFAWVI
-16 ALVIMLAGIL
+16 SLVIMLAGII
-26 TLTKMPIAQYPTIAP
+26 TLTNMPIAQYPTIAP
-41 PTVTISA
+41 PTVTIAA
-48 TYPGASASTVENTV
+48 TYPGASAETVENTV

-83 AGNGQAS
+83 AGNGSAS
-90 IQLNFEQGVDPD
+90 ITLNFEQGIDPD

-120 EDVQRQGVKVTKSGA
+120 DDVQRQGVKVTKSGA

-144 SESDS
+144 SPDES

-186 IWLDPAKLTS
+186 IWMDPAKMAS
-196 LGITPSD
+196 LQVTPSD
-203 VAAAIRAQNSQVAV
+203 IAQAIRTQNAQVAV
-217 GQLGGAPSIEGQVL
+217 GQLGGAPAIQGQAL
-231 NATVNAQS
+231 NATVTAQS
-239 MLTTPEQFKNIFLR
+239 LLQTPEQFSNIFLK
-253 NTSDGAQV
+253 NTASGAQV

-267 RVELGADTYQF
+267 RIELGADNYQF
-278 DSKFNGKPAGGVA
+278 ISKYNGKPAGGVA
-291 IKLATGANAL
+291 IKLSTGANAL
-301 DTSEAVEARMV
+301 DTAAAVEERLKQ
-312 ELRKNY
+312 LRPNY
-318 PTGMKDKLAFD
+318 PAGLKDELAFD
-329 TTPFIKISIESVV
+329 TTPFIELSIKSVV
-342 HTLIEAIILVFFV
+342 KTLIEAIILVFIV

-373 PVVVLGTFAIINIF
+373 PVVVLGTFAVINMF

-416 VERVMQEDHLDP
+416 VERVMVEEHLDP
-428 VAATELSMKQ
+428 VAATEKSMKQ
-438 ITGALIGMTSV
+438 ISGALIGITSV
-449 LTAVFVPMSFFGGT
+449 LSAVFVPMAFFGGT

-478 MVLSLVVAVTFTPA
+478 MVLSLVVALTFTPA
-492 LCATILKQHNPN
+492 LCATILKQHDPN
-504 KKPSNNI
+504 KPESNGI
-511 FARFFRWFN
+511 FVRFFRWFN
-520 AAFDRTAEKYQT
+520 RSFDKLSVKYQG
-532 GVNFMTHHKLFS
+532 GVNRMTHHKIFS
-544 GIVYAAVIGVLVVLF
+544 GVLYAVVLGIIVLVF
-559 KMLPSSFLPEEDQ
+559 QKLPSSFLPDEDQ

-587 DRTDKVINTMT
+587 ERTDATMT
-598 HYFMENEKASVESVF
+598 SMTNFFRENEKEHVQSVF

-620 TGIGQN
+620 SGVGQN
-626 AGLAFVK
+626 AGMAFIK
-633 LKDWE
+633 LKDWSE
-638 KRTTPEQQIGSLIQ
+638 RTSPESQIGAIIQ
-652 RGMALNMIAKDASY
+652 RGMALNMIVKDATY
-666 VMPLQLPAMP
+666 IMPLQLPAMP
-676 ELGVTAGFN
+676 ELGVSSGFN
-685 FQLKASAGQSH
+685 LQLKDAAGNGH
-696 EQLLAARNTI
+696 EKLTMARNI
-706 LGLAAQDKRLAGVR
+706 VLGEASKDPRLMGVR

-727 PQYQINIDQAQ
+727 PQYRIIIDQAQ
-738 AGAMGVSIADINST
+738 AGAAGVSIAEINST
-752 MSMAWGGSYINDFI
+752 MGMAWGGSYINDFI

-776 QGEAHARM
+776 QAESDSRM

-792 YVRNNKGEMIPFSS
+792 YVRNNRGEMVPFSA
-806 FATGTWTY
+806 FATGEWTY

-824 IASMNI
+824 VSAKNI
-830 QGSPA
+830 QGAPA
-835 PGTSSGD
+835 PGVSSGE
-842 AMLAMEEIVA
+842 AMQAMEEIVA
-852 KLPSMGLQGFDYE
+852 KLPSMGLNGFDYE

-872 ERESGSQAPFL
+872 ERESGDQAPFL

-902 SVPFSIL
+902 SIPFSVL
-909 LVVPLGV
+909 LVVPLGI
-916 VGAIIL
+916 VGALLL
-922 TMFGHTGLFGGITLF
+922 TFGGMILF
-937 GRTYFA
+937 KN
-943 PDANLSNNIYF
+943 PNLSNNIYF
-954 QVALIAVIGLSAK
+954 QVAIIAVIGLSAK

-980 EKGESLFDATLHA
+980 EKGEDLFEATLHA

-1037 ITSTLL
+1037 ISSTLL

-1051 FVWVRSIFKYKPK
+1051 YVWIRSIFKYKPK
-1064 NQNLQEHKS
+1064 QQNHQEHVS

>member
-26 TLTKMPIAQYPTIAP
+26 TISNMPIAQYPTVAP

-48 TYPGASASTVENTV
+48 TYPGASADTVENTV

-90 IQLNFEQGVDPD
+90 ITLNFDQGIDPD

-120 EDVQRQGVKVTKSGA
+120 EDVQRQGVRVTKSGA
-135 SFLQVLAFY
+135 SFLQVLSFF
-144 SESDS
+144 SPDNS
-149 LSADDIK
+149 LTGDDIK

-168 RVAGVGEVQVF
+168 RVEGVGEVQVF

-186 IWLDPAKLTS
+186 IWLDPAKMAS
-196 LGITPSD
+196 LQVTPSD
-203 VAAAIRAQNSQVAV
+203 VSAAIRTQNAQVAV
-217 GQLGGAPSIEGQVL
+217 GQLGGAPATPGTVL
-231 NATVNAQS
+231 NATVTAQS
-239 MLTTPEQFKNIFLR
+239 LLQTPEQFANVFLK
-253 NTSDGAQV
+253 NTSNGAQV

-278 DSKFNGKPAGGVA
+278 DSKYNGKPSGGVA

-301 DTSEAVEARMV
+301 DTAQAVEARLAQ
-312 ELRKNY
+312 LRPNY
-318 PTGMKDKLAFD
+318 PAGLKDELAFD
-329 TTPFIKISIESVV
+329 TTPFIELSIKSVV
-342 HTLIEAIILVFFV
+342 KTLIEAIILVFVV

-373 PVVVLGTFAIINIF
+373 PVVVLGTFAVINMF
-387 GFSINTLTMF
+387 GFTINTLTMF

-416 VERVMQEDHLDP
+416 VERVMVEDHMDP
-428 VAATELSMKQ
+428 ISATEISMKQ
-438 ITGALIGMTSV
+438 ISGALIGITSV
-449 LTAVFVPMSFFGGT
+449 LSAVFVPMAFFGGT

-478 MVLSLVVAVTFTPA
+478 MVLSLIVALTFTPA
-492 LCATILKQHNPN
+492 LCATILKQHDPN
-504 KKPSNNI
+504 KAPSNNI

-520 AAFDRTAEKYQT
+520 RSFDKLAEKYQG
-532 GVNFMTHHKLFS
+532 GVNRMTHSKIFS
-544 GIVYAAVIGVLVVLF
+544 GIVYGLVLVGIVFLF
-559 KMLPSSFLPEEDQ
+559 QKLPSSFLPDEDQ
-572 GVVMTLVQLPPNATL
+572 GVVMTLVQLPPNASL
-587 DRTDKVINTMT
+587 ERTGETIDAMT
-598 HYFMENEKASVESVF
+598 GFFLNNEKDHVESVF
-613 SVSGFSF
+613 SVAGFSF
-620 TGIGQN
+620 AGVGQN
-626 AGLAFVK
+626 AGMAFIK
-633 LKDWE
+633 LKDWSE
-638 KRTTPEQQIGSLIQ
+638 RTSPESQVGAIIG
-652 RGMALNMIAKDASY
+652 RGMALNMIVKDATY
-666 VMPLQLPAMP
+666 IMPLQLPAMP
-676 ELGVTAGFN
+676 ELGVSAGFN
-685 FQLKASAGQSH
+685 LQLKDSAGNGH
-696 EQLLAARNTI
+696 TKLIDARNMI
-706 LGLAAQDKRLAGVR
+706 LGMAAQDPRLAGVR

-727 PQYQINIDQAQ
+727 PQYKVIVDHAQ
-738 AGAMGVSIADINST
+738 AGAMGVSVAEINST
-752 MSMAWGGSYINDFI
+752 MSIAWGGSYVNDFI

-776 QGEAHARM
+776 QGQADSRM
-784 MPEDLNKW
+784 QPEDLDKW
-792 YVRNNKGEMIPFSS
+792 YVRNNKGEMIPFSA
-806 FATGTWTY
+806 FATGEWTY

-824 IASMNI
+824 LSSVNI
-830 QGSPA
+830 QGTPA
-835 PGTSSGD
+835 PGVSSGD

-852 KLPSMGLQGFDYE
+852 KLPQMGATGFDYE

-872 ERESGSQAPFL
+872 ERESGAQAPFL

-902 SVPFSIL
+902 SIPFSVL
-909 LVVPLGV
+909 LVVPLGII
-916 VGAIIL
+916 GALAL
-922 TMFGHTGLFGGITLF
+922 TFAGMVLFQN
-937 GRTYFA
+937 
-943 PDANLSNNIYF
+943 PNLSNNIYF
-954 QVALIAVIGLSAK
+954 QVAIIAVIGLSAK

-980 EKGESLFDATLHA
+980 EQGEELFSATLHA

-1017 SSGAG
+1017 STGAG

-1037 ITSTLL
+1037 ISSTLL

-1051 FVWVRSIFKYKPK
+1051 YVWIRSIFKYKPK
-1064 NQNLQEHKS
+1064 PQRTENMS

>member
-48 TYPGASASTVENTV
+48 TYPGASAETVENTV

-83 AGNGQAS
+83 AGNGSSS
-90 IQLNFEQGVDPD
+90 ISLNFEQGVDPD

-120 EDVQRQGVKVTKSGA
+120 EDVQRQGVRVTKSGA

-144 SESDS
+144 SPDGSMT
-149 LSADDIK
+149 ADDIK

-186 IWLDPAKLTS
+186 IWLDPAKMAS
-196 LGITPSD
+196 LQVTPSD
-203 VAAAIRAQNSQVAV
+203 IATAIRTQNAQVAV
-217 GQLGGAPSIEGQVL
+217 GQLGGAPAVEGQVL
-231 NATVNAQS
+231 NATVTAQS
-239 MLTTPEQFKNIFLR
+239 LLQTPEQFSNIFLK
-253 NTSDGAQV
+253 NTTSGAQV

-267 RVELGADTYQF
+267 RVELGADNYQF

-301 DTSEAVEARMV
+301 DTAQAVEERL
-312 ELRKNY
+312 EQLRPNY
-318 PTGMKDKLAFD
+318 PQGMVDQLAFD
-329 TTPFIKISIESVV
+329 TTPFIELSIKSVV
-342 HTLIEAIILVFFV
+342 KTLIEAIILVFLV

-373 PVVVLGTFAIINIF
+373 PVVVLGTFAVINVF

-416 VERVMQEDHLDP
+416 VERVMVEEHLDP
-428 VAATELSMKQ
+428 VSATEKSMKQ
-438 ITGALIGMTSV
+438 ISGALIGITSV
-449 LTAVFVPMSFFGGT
+449 LSAVFVPMAFFGGT

-478 MVLSLVVAVTFTPA
+478 MVLSLIVALTFTPA
-492 LCATILKQHNPN
+492 LCATLLKQHDPN
-504 KKPSNNI
+504 KPQSNGI

-520 AAFDRTAEKYQT
+520 SSFDKVSVKYQG
-532 GVNFMTHHKLFS
+532 GVNRMTHSKIFS
-544 GIVYAAVIGVLVVLF
+544 GVVYAVVLGIIVLLF
-559 KMLPSSFLPEEDQ
+559 QKLPSSFLPDEDQ

-587 DRTDKVINTMT
+587 ERTDKVVSTMT
-598 HYFMENEKASVESVF
+598 NYFLENEKEHVESVF
-613 SVSGFSF
+613 SVAGFSF
-620 TGIGQN
+620 TGVGQN
-626 AGLAFVK
+626 AGLAFIK
-633 LKDWE
+633 LKDWSE
-638 KRTTPEQQIGSLIQ
+638 RHSPESQIGAIIQ
-652 RGMALNMIAKDASY
+652 RGMALNMIVKDASY
-666 VMPLQLPAMP
+666 IMPLQLPAMP
-676 ELGVTAGFN
+676 EVGVSAGFN
-685 FQLKASAGQSH
+685 LQLKAASGQSH
-696 EQLLAARNTI
+696 DQLLAARNTI
-706 LGLAAQDKRLAGVR
+706 LGLAAQDSRLAGVR

-727 PQYQINIDQAQ
+727 PQYRVIVDHAQ
-738 AGAMGVSIADINST
+738 AGALGVSVAEINST
-752 MSMAWGGSYINDFI
+752 MGIAWGGSYINDFI

-776 QGEAHARM
+776 QGEAGSRM
-784 MPEDLNKW
+784 MPEDLDQW
-792 YVRNNKGEMIPFSS
+792 YVRNNRGEMVPFSA
-806 FATGTWTY
+806 FATGEWTY

-824 IASMNI
+824 VSSMNI
-830 QGSPA
+830 QGTPA
-835 PGTSSGD
+835 PGISSGD
-842 AMLAMEEIVA
+842 AMVAMEEIVA
-852 KLPSMGLQGFDYE
+852 KLPEMGLQGFDFE

-872 ERESGSQAPFL
+872 ERESGAQAPFL

-902 SVPFSIL
+902 SIPFSVL
-909 LVVPLGV
+909 LVVPLGI
-916 VGAIIL
+916 VGALLL
-922 TMFGHTGLFGGITLF
+922 TFGGMVLLQN
-937 GRTYFA
+937 
-943 PDANLSNNIYF
+943 PNLSNNIYF
-954 QVALIAVIGLSAK
+954 QVAIIAVIGLSAK

-980 EKGESLFDATLHA
+980 EQGEELFEATLHA

-1017 SSGAG
+1017 ASGAG

-1037 ITSTLL
+1037 ISSTLL

-1051 FVWVRSIFKYKPK
+1051 YVWIRSVFKYKPK
-1064 NQNLQEHKS
+1064 QQNQEYKS

>member
-26 TLTKMPIAQYPTIAP
+26 TLSNMPIAQYPTIAP

-48 TYPGASASTVENTV
+48 TYPGASAETVENTV

-83 AGNGQAS
+83 AGNGSAS
-90 IQLNFEQGVDPD
+90 IALNFEQGVDPD

-120 EDVQRQGVKVTKSGA
+120 EDVQRQGVRVTKSSA

-144 SESDS
+144 SPDGSM
-149 LSADDIK
+149 SANDIK

-186 IWLDPAKLTS
+186 IWLDPAKMAS
-196 LGITPSD
+196 LQVTPSD
-203 VAAAIRAQNSQVAV
+203 IATAIRTQNAQVAV
-217 GQLGGAPSIEGQVL
+217 GQLGGAPAVEGQVL
-231 NATVNAQS
+231 NATVTAQS
-239 MLTTPEQFKNIFLR
+239 LLQTPEQFSNIFLK
-253 NTSDGAQV
+253 NTASGAQV

-267 RVELGADTYQF
+267 RVELGADNYQF

-291 IKLATGANAL
+291 IRLATGANAL
-301 DTSEAVEARMV
+301 DTAQAVEERLKL
-312 ELRKNY
+312 LRPNY
-318 PTGMKDKLAFD
+318 PQGMVDQLAFD
-329 TTPFIKISIESVV
+329 TTPFIELSIKSVV
-342 HTLIEAIILVFFV
+342 KTLIEAIILVFLV

-373 PVVVLGTFAIINIF
+373 PVVVLGTFAVINMF

-416 VERVMQEDHLDP
+416 VERVMVEEHLDP
-428 VAATELSMKQ
+428 VAATEKSMKQ
-438 ITGALIGMTSV
+438 ISGALIGITSV
-449 LTAVFVPMSFFGGT
+449 LSAVFVPMAFFGGT
-463 TGVIYRQFSITLVTA
+463 TGVIYRQFSVTLVTA
-478 MVLSLVVAVTFTPA
+478 MVLSLIVALTFTPA
-492 LCATILKQHNPN
+492 LCATMLKQHDPN
-504 KKPSNNI
+504 KPESNGL

-520 AAFDRTAEKYQT
+520 RSFDKMSVKYQG
-532 GVNFMTHHKLFS
+532 GVNRMTHSKIFS
-544 GIVYAAVIGVLVVLF
+544 GIIYGAVLVVIVLLF
-559 KMLPSSFLPEEDQ
+559 QKLPSSFLPDEDQ
-572 GVVMTLVQLPPNATL
+572 GVVMTLVQLPPNASL
-587 DRTDKVINTMT
+587 ERTDKVVSTMT
-598 HYFMENEKASVESVF
+598 NYFLENEKEHVESVF
-613 SVSGFSF
+613 SVAGFSF
-620 TGIGQN
+620 TGVGQN
-626 AGLAFVK
+626 AGLAFIK
-633 LKDWE
+633 LKDWSE
-638 KRTTPEQQIGSLIQ
+638 RTSPESQVGAIIQ
-652 RGMALNMIAKDASY
+652 RGMALNMIVKDASY
-666 VMPLQLPAMP
+666 IMPLQLPAMP
-676 ELGVTAGFN
+676 ELGVSAGFN
-685 FQLKASAGQSH
+685 LQLKDASGQGH
-696 EQLLAARNTI
+696 EKLTMARNII
-706 LGLAAQDKRLAGVR
+706 LGEAAKDPRLAGVR

-727 PQYQINIDQAQ
+727 PQYRVIVDHAQ
-738 AGAMGVSIADINST
+738 AGALGVSIAEINST
-752 MSMAWGGSYINDFI
+752 MGMAWGGSYINDFI

-776 QGEAHARM
+776 QGEAGSRM
-784 MPEDLNKW
+784 MPEDLDQW
-792 YVRNNKGEMIPFSS
+792 YVRNNRGEMVPFST
-806 FATGTWTY
+806 FATGEWTY

-824 IASMNI
+824 VSSMNI
-830 QGSPA
+830 QGTPA
-835 PGTSSGD
+835 PGVSSGD
-842 AMLAMEEIVA
+842 AMVAMEEIIA
-852 KLPSMGLQGFDYE
+852 KLPEMGLQGFDYE

-872 ERESGSQAPFL
+872 ERESGDQAPFL

-902 SVPFSIL
+902 SIPFSVL
-909 LVVPLGV
+909 LVVPLGI
-916 VGAIIL
+916 VGALLL
-922 TMFGHTGLFGGITLF
+922 TFSGMVLFQN
-937 GRTYFA
+937 
-943 PDANLSNNIYF
+943 PNLSNNIYF
-954 QVALIAVIGLSAK
+954 QVAIIAVIGLSAK

-980 EKGESLFDATLHA
+980 EKGEDLFEATLHA

-1037 ITSTLL
+1037 ISSTLL

-1051 FVWVRSIFKYKPK
+1051 YVWIRSIFKYKPK
-1064 NQNLQEHKS
+1064 QQNHQEHVS

>member
-26 TLTKMPIAQYPTIAP
+26 SLTKMPIAQYPTIAP
-41 PTVTISA
+41 PTVTIAA

-83 AGNGQAS
+83 AGNGSAS

-120 EDVQRQGVKVTKSGA
+120 EEVQRQGVKVTKSGA
-135 SFLQVLAFY
+135 SFLQVIAFY
-144 SESDS
+144 SPDES
-149 LSADDIK
+149 LSANDIK

-186 IWLDPAKLTS
+186 IWLDPAKLNS
-196 LGITPSD
+196 FGITTSD
-203 VAAAIRAQNSQVAV
+203 VATAIRAQNSQIAV
-217 GQLGGAPSIEGQVL
+217 GQLGGAPSVDGQVL

-239 MLTTPEQFKNIFLR
+239 MLQTPEEFRNIFLK
-253 NTSDGAQV
+253 NSTNGAQV
-261 RLGDVA
+261 RLSDVA
-267 RVELGADTYQF
+267 RVELGADNYQF
-278 DSKFNGKPAGGVA
+278 DSKYNGKPSGGVA
-291 IKLATGANAL
+291 IRLATGSNAL
-301 DTSEAVEARMV
+301 DTAKAIEARLV
-312 ELRKNY
+312 DLRKNY
-318 PTGMKDKLAFD
+318 PTGMKDQLAFD
-329 TTPFIKISIESVV
+329 TTPFIQLSIESVV
-342 HTLIEAIILVFFV
+342 HTLIEAIVLVFIV

-373 PVVVLGTFAIINIF
+373 PVVVLGTFAVINVF

-428 VAATELSMKQ
+428 VTATELSMKQ
-438 ITGALIGMTSV
+438 ISGALIGITSV
-449 LTAVFVPMSFFGGT
+449 LSAVFIPMAFFGGT
-463 TGVIYRQFSITLVTA
+463 TGVIFRQFSVTLVTA
-478 MVLSLVVAVTFTPA
+478 MILSLIVALTFTPA
-492 LCATILKQHNPN
+492 LCATLLKQHDPN
-504 KKPSNNI
+504 KKQSNSI
-511 FARFFRWFN
+511 VARFFRWFN
-520 AAFDRTAEKYQT
+520 NSFEKTSNKYQN
-532 GVNFMTHHKLFS
+532 GVNRMTHHKIFS
-544 GIVYAAVIGVLVVLF
+544 GVIYAAVIVGLVALF
-559 KMLPSSFLPEEDQ
+559 KILPSSFLPEEDQ
-572 GVVMTLVQLPPNATL
+572 GLIFTLVQLPPNATL
-587 DRTDKVINTMT
+587 DRTGKTMDSMT
-598 HYFMENEKASVESVF
+598 NYFLEKEKDTVQSVF

-620 TGIGQN
+620 TGVGQN
-626 AGLAFVK
+626 AGLAFIR
-633 LKDWE
+633 LKDWSD
-638 KRTTPEQQIGSLIQ
+638 RTTAEQQIGAVIQ
-652 RGMALNMIAKDASY
+652 RGMALNMIIKDASY
-666 VMPLQLPAMP
+666 VMPLQLPSMP

-685 FQLKASAGQSH
+685 LQLKDAAGLGH
-696 EQLLAARNTI
+696 DKLVAARNAI
-706 LGLAAQDKRLAGVR
+706 LGMAAQDKRLTGVR

-727 PQYQINIDQAQ
+727 PQYQILIDQAQ
-738 AGAMGVSIADINST
+738 AGAIGVSIADINAT
-752 MSMAWGGSYINDFI
+752 MSTAWGGSYINDFV

-776 QGEAHARM
+776 QGEADSRM
-784 MPEDLNKW
+784 MPEDLDKW
-792 YVRNNKGEMIPFSS
+792 YVRNTQGTMVPFSA
-806 FATGTWTY
+806 FATGKWTY

-824 IASMNI
+824 ISSVNL
-830 QGSPA
+830 QGTPA
-835 PGTSSGD
+835 PGVSSGD
-842 AMLAMEEIVA
+842 AMAAMEEIIA
-852 KLPSMGLQGFDYE
+852 KLPSMGLQGYDYE

-872 ERESGSQAPFL
+872 ERDSGNQTLPL
-883 YALSLL
+883 LILSLL

-902 SVPFSIL
+902 SIPVSVL
-909 LVVPLGV
+909 LVVPLGIF
-916 VGAIIL
+916 GSFGLTWLAMII
-922 TMFGHTGLFGGITLF
+922 TGD
-937 GRTYFA
+937 
-943 PDANLSNNIYF
+943 PNLSFNIYF
-954 QVALIAVIGLSAK
+954 QVAIVAVIGLSAK

-980 EKGESLFDATLHA
+980 EQGEELFEATLHA

-1037 ITSTLL
+1037 ISSTLL

-1051 FVWVRSIFKYKPK
+1051 FVWIRSIFKYKPK
-1064 NQNLQEHKS
+1064 TIKHQEQSS

>member
-16 ALVIMLAGIL
+16 ALVIMLAGII
-26 TLTKMPIAQYPTIAP
+26 TLTKMPVAQYPTISP
-41 PTVTISA
+41 PSVTISA
-48 TYPGASASTVENTV
+48 TYPGASAQTVENTV

-90 IQLNFEQGVDPD
+90 INLNFEQGIDPD

-135 SFLQVLAFY
+135 SFMQVLAFY
-144 SESDS
+144 SPDGS
-149 LSADDIK
+149 LSAADIK

-186 IWLDPAKLTS
+186 IWLDPAKMTS
-196 LGITPSD
+196 LQITPSD
-203 VAAAIRAQNSQVAV
+203 VATAINAQNSQVAV
-217 GQLGGAPSIEGQVL
+217 GQLGGAPSVQGQVL

-239 MLTTPEQFKNIFLR
+239 MLQTPEQFRNIFLK
-253 NTSDGAQV
+253 NTASGAQV

-267 RVELGADTYQF
+267 RVELGSDNYQF
-278 DSKFNGKPAGGVA
+278 DSKFNGKAAGGVA

-301 DTSEAVEARMV
+301 DTAAAVEKRLS

-318 PTGMKDKLAFD
+318 PNGLKDQLAYD
-329 TTPFIKISIESVV
+329 TTPFIKLSIESVV
-342 HTLIEAIILVFFV
+342 HTLIEAVVLVFIV

-364 ATIIPTMAV
+364 ATIIPTLAV
-373 PVVVLGTFAIINIF
+373 PVVVLGTFAVINIF

-416 VERVMQEDHLDP
+416 VERVMQEEHLDP
-428 VAATELSMKQ
+428 VAATEKSMQQ
-438 ITGALIGMTSV
+438 ISGALVGITSV
-449 LTAVFVPMSFFGGT
+449 LTAVFVPMAFFAGT

-478 MVLSLVVAVTFTPA
+478 MILSLIVALTFTPA
-492 LCATILKQHNPN
+492 LCATLLKQHDPN
-504 KKPSNNI
+504 KAESNNI

-520 AAFDRTAEKYQT
+520 SSFEKLSVKYQG
-532 GVNFMTHHKLFS
+532 GVNRMTHHKVFS
-544 GIVYAAVIGVLVVLF
+544 GVVYLLVIAGLVGLY
-559 KMLPSSFLPEEDQ
+559 KALPSSFLPDEDQ
-572 GVVMTLVQLPPNATL
+572 GVVMTLVQLPPSASL
-587 DRTDKVINTMT
+587 ERTDKVITTMT
-598 HYFMENEKASVESVF
+598 DYFMNKEKEHVESIF
-613 SVSGFSF
+613 TVSGFSF
-620 TGIGQN
+620 TGVGQN
-626 AGLAFVK
+626 AGLAFIK
-633 LKDWE
+633 LKDWSE
-638 KRTTPEQQIGSLIQ
+638 RTTPESQIGAIIQ
-652 RGMALNMIAKDASY
+652 RGMALNMIVKDASY
-666 VMPLQLPAMP
+666 IMPLQLPAMP
-676 ELGVTAGFN
+676 ELGVSAGFDI
-685 FQLKASAGQSH
+685 QLKDASGQGH
-696 EQLLAARNTI
+696 EKLIAARNAI
-706 LGLAAQDKRLAGVR
+706 LGMAAQDKRLTGVR

-727 PQYQINIDQAQ
+727 PQYQISIDQAQ
-738 AGAMGVSIADINST
+738 AGAMGVSIADINTT
-752 MSMAWGGSYINDFI
+752 MSMAWGGSYINDFV

-776 QGEAHARM
+776 QGEANARM

-792 YVRNNKGEMIPFSS
+792 YVRNSSGTMVPFSA
-806 FATGTWTY
+806 FATGEWTY

-824 IASMNI
+824 VSSVNI
-830 QGSPA
+830 QGTPA
-835 PGTSSGD
+835 PGVSSGD
-842 AMLAMEEIVA
+842 AMLAMEEIIG

-872 ERESGSQAPFL
+872 ERDSGNQTAPL
-883 YALSLL
+883 LVLSML

-902 SVPFSIL
+902 SIPVSVL
-909 LVVPLGV
+909 LVVPLGIL
-916 VGAIIL
+916 GAFALTWLGMIIK
-922 TMFGHTGLFGGITLF
+922 GD
-937 GRTYFA
+937 
-943 PDANLSNNIYF
+943 PNLSFNIYF
-954 QVALIAVIGLSAK
+954 QVAIVAVIGLSAK

-980 EKGESLFDATLHA
+980 EQGEDLFDATLHA

-1017 SSGAG
+1017 STGAG
-1022 AGSQHSVGYGVLGGV
+1022 AGSQHSVGFGVLGGV
-1037 ITSTLL
+1037 ISSTLL

-1051 FVWVRSIFKYKPK
+1051 FVWIRSIFKYKPK
-1064 NQNLQEHKS
+1064 KQNNQEQTS

>member
-48 TYPGASASTVENTV
+48 TYPGASAETVENTV

-90 IQLNFEQGVDPD
+90 IALNFEQGVDPD

-120 EDVQRQGVKVTKSGA
+120 DDVQRQGVRVTKSGA

-144 SESDS
+144 SPDGS
-149 LSADDIK
+149 LTADDIK

-186 IWLDPAKLTS
+186 IWLDPAKMAS
-196 LGITPSD
+196 LQVTPSD
-203 VAAAIRAQNSQVAV
+203 IATAIRTQNAQVAV
-217 GQLGGAPSIEGQVL
+217 GQLGGAPQIEGQVL

-239 MLTTPEQFKNIFLR
+239 LLQTPEQFENIFLK
-253 NTSDGAQV
+253 NTTSGAQV

-267 RVELGADTYQF
+267 RVELGADNYQF

-301 DTSEAVEARMV
+301 DTAEAVEERLKQ
-312 ELRKNY
+312 LRPNY
-318 PTGMKDKLAFD
+318 PQGMVDTLAFD
-329 TTPFIKISIESVV
+329 TTPFIQLSIESVV
-342 HTLIEAIILVFFV
+342 HTLIEAVILVFIV

-416 VERVMQEDHLDP
+416 VERVMAEEHLDP
-428 VAATELSMKQ
+428 VSATEKSMKQ
-438 ITGALIGMTSV
+438 ISGALIGITSV
-449 LTAVFVPMSFFGGT
+449 LSAVFVPMAFFGGS

-478 MVLSLVVAVTFTPA
+478 MVLSLVVALTFTPA
-492 LCATILKQHNPN
+492 LCATILKQHDPN
-504 KKPSNNI
+504 KPQSNNPA
-511 FARFFRWFN
+511 ARFFRWFN
-520 AAFDRTAEKYQT
+520 HSFDRVSVKYQG
-532 GVNFMTHHKLFS
+532 GVNRMTHHKIFS
-544 GIVYAAVIGVLVVLF
+544 GIIYAVVIGIIVLIF
-559 KMLPSSFLPEEDQ
+559 QKLPSSFLPDEDQ

-587 DRTDKVINTMT
+587 ERTDKVINTMT
-598 HYFMENEKASVESVF
+598 GYFLENEKDHVQSVF
-613 SVSGFSF
+613 SVAGFSF
-620 TGIGQN
+620 TGVGQN
-626 AGLAFVK
+626 AGLAFIK
-633 LKDWE
+633 LKDWSE
-638 KRTTPEQQIGSLIQ
+638 RTTPESQVGAIIQ
-652 RGMALNMIAKDASY
+652 RGMALNMIVKDASY
-666 VMPLQLPAMP
+666 IMPLQLPAMP
-676 ELGVTAGFN
+676 ELGVSAGFN
-685 FQLKASAGQSH
+685 MQLKAASGQSH
-696 EQLLAARNTI
+696 EQLLAARNTV

-720 PNGQEDT
+720 PNGQEDN
-727 PQYQINIDQAQ
+727 PQYRVIVDHAQ
-738 AGAMGVSIADINST
+738 AGALGVSISEINST
-752 MSMAWGGSYINDFI
+752 MSMAWGGSYINDFL

-776 QGEAHARM
+776 QGEASSRM
-784 MPEDLNKW
+784 MPEDLNQW
-792 YVRNNKGEMIPFSS
+792 YVRNNRGEMVPFSA
-806 FATGTWTY
+806 FATGEWTY

-824 IASMNI
+824 VSAMNI
-830 QGSPA
+830 QGTPA
-835 PGTSSGD
+835 PGVSSGD
-842 AMLAMEEIVA
+842 AMRAMEEIIA
-852 KLPSMGLQGFDYE
+852 KLPEMGMQGFDYE

-872 ERESGSQAPFL
+872 ERESGAQAPFL

-902 SVPFSIL
+902 SIPFSVL
-909 LVVPLGV
+909 LVVPLGI
-916 VGAIIL
+916 VGALLL
-922 TMFGHTGLFGGITLF
+922 TFGGMILF
-937 GRTYFA
+937 KD
-943 PDANLSNNIYF
+943 PNLSNNIYF
-954 QVALIAVIGLSAK
+954 QVAIIAVIGLSAK

-980 EKGESLFDATLHA
+980 EQGEELFDATLHA

-1017 SSGAG
+1017 ASGAG

-1037 ITSTLL
+1037 ISSTLL

-1051 FVWVRSIFKYKPK
+1051 YVWIRSIFKYKPK
-1064 NQNLQEHKS
+1064 QQNKQEQTS

>member
-16 ALVIMLAGIL
+16 ALVIMLAGIVS
-26 TLTKMPIAQYPTIAP
+26 LTKMPIAQYPSVAP
-41 PTVTISA
+41 PTVTIAA
-48 TYPGASASTVENTV
+48 TYPGASAETVENTV

-90 IQLNFEQGVDPD
+90 IALTFKQGVDPD

-120 EDVQRQGVKVTKSGA
+120 EDVQRQGIKVTKSGA
-135 SFLQVLAFY
+135 SFLQVVAFY
-144 SESDS
+144 SPDS
-149 LSADDIK
+149 TLSADDIK

-186 IWLDPAKLTS
+186 IWMDPDKMAS
-196 LGITPSD
+196 LQVTPSD
-203 VAAAIRAQNSQVAV
+203 IAAALKVQNAQVAV
-217 GQLGGAPSIEGQVL
+217 GQIGGAPSVPGQVI
-231 NATVNAQS
+231 NATINAQT
-239 MLTTPEQFKNIFLR
+239 LLQTPEQFKEIFLK
-253 NTSDGAQV
+253 NTSNGAQV

-267 RVELGADTYQF
+267 RIELGADNYQF
-278 DSKFNGKPAGGVA
+278 NSKFDGKPAGGVA

-301 DTSEAVEARMV
+301 DTATAVAKRLD
-312 ELRKNY
+312 ELRPNY
-318 PTGMKDKLAFD
+318 PEGMKDKLAFD
-329 TTPFIKISIESVV
+329 TTPFIKLSIESVV
-342 HTLIEAIILVFFV
+342 HTLFEAILLVFLV

-373 PVVVLGTFAIINIF
+373 PVVVLGTFAVINIF

-416 VERVMQEDHLDP
+416 VERIITDEHLDP
-428 VAATELSMKQ
+428 VHATEVSMKQ
-438 ITGALIGMTSV
+438 ISGALVGITSV
-449 LTAVFVPMSFFGGT
+449 LSAVFIPMAFMSGT
-463 TGVIYRQFSITLVTA
+463 TGVIYRQFSVTLVTA
-478 MVLSLVVAVTFTPA
+478 MILSLIIALTFTPA
-492 LCATILKQHNPN
+492 LCATILKAHNPN

-520 AAFDRTAEKYQT
+520 DFFERTATKYQA
-532 GVNFMTHHKLFS
+532 GVNRMTHNKLFS
-544 GIVYAAVIGVLVVLF
+544 GLLYGAVIVVMGYLF
-559 KMLPSSFLPEEDQ
+559 IQLPSSFLPDEDQ
-572 GVVMTLVQLPPNATL
+572 GVVMTLVQLPPNASL
-587 DRTDKVINTMT
+587 DRTEKTIDAMT
-598 HYFMENEKASVESVF
+598 KYFLENEKKDVESVF
-613 SVSGFSF
+613 SVAGFSF
-620 TGIGQN
+620 TGVGQN
-626 AGLAFVK
+626 AGLAFVQ
-633 LKDWE
+633 LKDW
-638 KRTTPEQQIGSLIQ
+638 KDRTTADTQIGAIIK
-652 RGMALNMIAKDASY
+652 RGMALNMIVKDASY
-666 VMPLQLPAMP
+666 IMPLQLPAMP

-685 FQLKASAGQSH
+685 LQLKDAAGLGH
-696 EQLLAARNTI
+696 DQLLNARNAV
-706 LGLAAQDKRLAGVR
+706 LGMAAKDPRLVGVR

-727 PQYQINIDQAQ
+727 PQYTILVDQAQ
-738 AGAMGVSIADINST
+738 AGAMGVSTSEINTT
-752 MSMAWGGSYINDFI
+752 MSMAWGGSYVNDFI
-766 DRGRVKKVYV
+766 DRGRVKKVYI
-776 QGEAHARM
+776 QAEADSRM

-792 YVRNNKGEMIPFSS
+792 YVRNNQGTMVPFST
-806 FATGTWTY
+806 FATGKWTY

-824 IASMNI
+824 ISSMNI

-835 PGTSSGD
+835 PGVSSGD
-842 AMLAMEEIVA
+842 AMKAMEEIVA
-852 KLPSMGLQGFDYE
+852 KLPSMGLKGFDYE

-872 ERESGSQAPFL
+872 EVESGAQAPII

-902 SVPFSIL
+902 SIPVSVL

-922 TMFGHTGLFGGITLF
+922 TFIGMVLFKN
-937 GRTYFA
+937 
-943 PDANLSNNIYF
+943 PNLTNNIYF
-954 QVALIAVIGLSAK
+954 QVAIIAVIGLSSK

-980 EKGESLFDATLHA
+980 EKGEDLFEATMHA

-1007 FGFGVLPLAL
+1007 FGLGVLPLAL

-1037 ITSTLL
+1037 ISSTFL

-1051 FVWVRSIFKYKPK
+1051 FVWIRSIFKYKPK
-1064 NQNLQEHKS
+1064 KLNNQEQSS

>member
-26 TLTKMPIAQYPTIAP
+26 TISKMPIAQYPTIAP

-48 TYPGASASTVENTV
+48 TYPGASAETVENTV
-62 TQIIEQQMNGLDGL
+62 TQIIEQQMNGMDGL

-83 AGNGQAS
+83 AGNGSSS
-90 IQLNFEQGVDPD
+90 ISLNFDQGVDPD

-120 EDVQRQGVKVTKSGA
+120 EDVQRQGVRVTKSGA

-144 SESDS
+144 SPDGSMT
-149 LSADDIK
+149 ADDIK

-186 IWLDPAKLTS
+186 IWLDPAKMAS
-196 LGITPSD
+196 LQVTPSD
-203 VAAAIRAQNSQVAV
+203 IATAIRTQNAQVAV
-217 GQLGGAPSIEGQVL
+217 GQLGGAPAVEGQVL
-231 NATVNAQS
+231 NATVTAQS
-239 MLTTPEQFKNIFLR
+239 LLQTPEQFSNIFLK
-253 NTSDGAQV
+253 NTTSGAQV

-267 RVELGADTYQF
+267 RVELGADNYQF

-301 DTSEAVEARMV
+301 DTAQAVEERL
-312 ELRKNY
+312 EQLRPNY
-318 PTGMKDKLAFD
+318 PQGMVDQLAFD
-329 TTPFIKISIESVV
+329 TTPFIELSIKSVV
-342 HTLIEAIILVFFV
+342 KTLIEAIILVFLV

-373 PVVVLGTFAIINIF
+373 PVVVLGTFAVINVF

-416 VERVMQEDHLDP
+416 VERVMVEEHLDP
-428 VAATELSMKQ
+428 VSATEKSMKQ
-438 ITGALIGMTSV
+438 ISGALIGITSV
-449 LTAVFVPMSFFGGT
+449 LSAVFVPMAFFGGT

-478 MVLSLVVAVTFTPA
+478 MVLSLIVALTFTPA
-492 LCATILKQHNPN
+492 LCATLLKQHDPN
-504 KKPSNNI
+504 KPQSNGI

-520 AAFDRTAEKYQT
+520 SSFDKVSVKYQG
-532 GVNFMTHHKLFS
+532 GVNRMTHSKIFS
-544 GIVYAAVIGVLVVLF
+544 GVVYAVVLGIIVLLF
-559 KMLPSSFLPEEDQ
+559 QKLPSSFLPDEDQ

-587 DRTDKVINTMT
+587 ERTDKVVSTMT
-598 HYFMENEKASVESVF
+598 NYFLENEKEHVESVF
-613 SVSGFSF
+613 SVAGFSF
-620 TGIGQN
+620 TGVGQN
-626 AGLAFVK
+626 AGLAFIK
-633 LKDWE
+633 LKDWSE
-638 KRTTPEQQIGSLIQ
+638 RHSPESQVGAIIQ
-652 RGMALNMIAKDASY
+652 RGMALNMIIKDASY
-666 VMPLQLPAMP
+666 IMPLQLPAMP
-676 ELGVTAGFN
+676 ELGVSAGFN
-685 FQLKASAGQSH
+685 LQLKAASGQSH
-696 EQLLAARNTI
+696 EQLLAARNAI
-706 LGLAAQDKRLAGVR
+706 LGMAAQDSRLAGVR

-727 PQYQINIDQAQ
+727 PQYRVIVDHAQ
-738 AGAMGVSIADINST
+738 AGALGVSVAEINST
-752 MSMAWGGSYINDFI
+752 MGIAWGGSYINDFI

-776 QGEAHARM
+776 QGEAGSRM
-784 MPEDLNKW
+784 MPEDLDQW
-792 YVRNNKGEMIPFSS
+792 YVRNNRGEMVPFSA
-806 FATGTWTY
+806 FATGEWTY

-824 IASMNI
+824 VSSMNI
-830 QGSPA
+830 QGTPA
-835 PGTSSGD
+835 PGISSGD
-842 AMLAMEEIVA
+842 AMVAMEEIVA
-852 KLPSMGLQGFDYE
+852 KLPEMGLQGFDFE

-872 ERESGSQAPFL
+872 ERESGAQAPFL

-902 SVPFSIL
+902 SIPFSVL
-909 LVVPLGV
+909 LVVPLGI
-916 VGAIIL
+916 VGALLL
-922 TMFGHTGLFGGITLF
+922 TFGGMVLLQN
-937 GRTYFA
+937 
-943 PDANLSNNIYF
+943 PNLSNNIYF
-954 QVALIAVIGLSAK
+954 QVAIIAVIGLSAK

-980 EKGESLFDATLHA
+980 EQGEELFEATLHA

-1017 SSGAG
+1017 ASGAG

-1037 ITSTLL
+1037 ISSTLL

-1051 FVWVRSIFKYKPK
+1051 YVWIRSVFKYKPK
-1064 NQNLQEHKS
+1064 QQNQEYKS